1 MSIDIFSV
9 LIGLGIAFSVL
20 HAIEMHRDTRGG
32 L

>member
-1 MSIDIFSV
+1 MSYELFWM
-9 LIGLGIAFSVL
+9 LMGAAIAFSVR